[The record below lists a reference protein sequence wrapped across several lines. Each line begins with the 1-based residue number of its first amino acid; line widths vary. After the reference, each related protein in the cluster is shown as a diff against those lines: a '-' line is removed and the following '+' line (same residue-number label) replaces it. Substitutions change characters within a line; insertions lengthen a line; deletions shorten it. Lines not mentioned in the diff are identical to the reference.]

1 MRKLAISIIAVLI
14 LLTSCTSVQQNEI
27 SSYYSMIY
35 DIGYDAFNPMAEQY
49 IETGDRV
56 LIVSMGQGF
65 DGTIGRYSYKLE
77 EGAEAFALNKYLAD
91 RPFFTEY
98 FEKGIVKSII
108 ENQGR
113 GFEKLQLPPPSS
125 DPALESGTL
134 STWSLAD
141 WYINEDL
148 IFNTNPLDF
157 DNWDDLK
164 KKYNVNKIMMYTVN
178 NIVEKDNDYIG
189 IQVGIKLI
197 DVDEKGVVLTDSID
211 NVVSLDY
218 PDDKLK
224 YLTRYNLDVPG
235 DSLTAFETKLSEV
248 LSDEGIRGG
257 LDAVMIKNDDIQT
270 LGNYPVTIEDFI
282 LEQTLTTSLGSSESI
297 NILEKLA
304 KRHYKKNWQLSNA
317 IFNLNPFMGGEYSE
331 FEGYYNTQYM
341 LSYKTLFAEQS
352 GEFDDIS
359 MDQLNLNQK
368 ILGVHLKL
376 IDMADHGRIVFSH
389 FLPLATQA
397 DLDENFLYKSYT
409 RVNELQEVVAA
420 IEEQSVVSDSE
431 KTVVINERMEI
442 FKHHLLGSNSAYET
456 MYGLFNNPKNAN
468 ILTEYDK
475 LYKLLDFD
483 TANQTSG
490 DIYYIMA
497 THVMNSWFEE
507 GLSDLL
513 VNNGYYV
520 VDKLESFYS
529 RYLIT
534 EKYSKGGNASTN
546 IFLSPLLLEEWGSD
560 IKDVYDID
568 KILYYIPME
577 KAIKD
582 GDFVT
587 PETVASQTTSGEI
600 SQYYPILSYELQKML
615 LSILDIQTGDYLFNR
630 NFDLEGGN

>member
-14 LLTSCTSVQQNEI
+14 LLTSCTTVQQNEI

-35 DIGYDAFNPMAEQY
+35 DIGYDAFSPVAEKY

-65 DGTIGRYSYKLE
+65 DGAISRYEFKQE
-77 EGAEAFALNKYLAD
+77 DTTEAFTLPEYLAD

-98 FEKGIVKSII
+98 FEKGFVKSIL

-125 DPALESGTL
+125 DPALDSGSL
-134 STWSLAD
+134 SDWSLAD

-157 DNWDDLK
+157 NDWDELK

-178 NIVEKDNDYIG
+178 NVVEKDNDYIG

-197 DVDEKGVVLTDSID
+197 DIDEKGLVLNDTID
-211 NVVSLDY
+211 NVVSLNY
-218 PDDKLK
+218 PDDKMKSLPRY
-224 YLTRYNLDVPG
+224 YLEIPS
-235 DSLTAFETKLSEV
+235 DSLTAFESKLSEV
-248 LSDEGIRGG
+248 LSDEGISGS
-257 LDAVMIKNDDIQT
+257 LDAVMMKNDDIQT

-282 LEQTLTTSLGSSESI
+282 LEQTLTNSLGSSESI

-341 LSYKTLFAEQS
+341 LSYKTLFAEQT
-352 GEFDDIS
+352 GEIKEIN
-359 MDQLNLNQK
+359 MDKLNLNKK

-376 IDMADHGRIVFSH
+376 IDMRDHGRIVLSH
-389 FLPLATQA
+389 FLPLAAQA
-397 DLDENFLYKSYT
+397 DLDENFLYKSFT
-409 RVNELQEVVAA
+409 RVNQLQEIVSA
-420 IEEQSVVSDSE
+420 IEEQSVISDSE
-431 KTVVINERMEI
+431 KAVVINERMEI
-442 FKHHLLGSNSAYET
+442 FKHHLLNSNSAYET
-456 MYGLFNNPKNAN
+456 MYGLFKNPKNAS

-483 TANQTSG
+483 KSNQTNG

-497 THVMNSWFEE
+497 THIMNSWFEE
-507 GLSDLL
+507 GLNDLL

-582 GDFVT
+582 GDFIT

-600 SQYYPILSYELQKML
+600 SQYYPILSYELNKML
-615 LSILDIQTGDYLFNR
+615 FSILDIQTGDYLFNK